1 MYSWSSLCSI
11 YNAISSSALYSSRAV
26 SGVAVSGCSVTSGTA
41 VDSGSKVG
49 SGVSTGSAVASG
61 CSSSAG
67 IPSCSSSVGTG
78 VFSGT
83 GSSGR
88 TSGSCVAG
96 GSSATSSLLLSF
108 SLSVGS
114 SWSSFSNWSSS
125 NSVST
130 DVLSSG
136 SIASAA
142 AGIARL
148 NAIDIASAKAR
159 ILFFIPSHSKR
170 VFSAEQLFSLKTKPS
185 LNQATHNKKQ
195 RTASRPETFTLR
207 CLRLPFGN
215 RCFCREYAVPN
226 FMIHL
231 VLLLVY
237 HLSAAHSI
245 IYVFVVYWF
254 LLLTLFN
261 HSMVYHIVLLKHLF
275 MSPYFLPSIF
285 INPPSVRSSAA
296 KPIPNTTTAASSMQS
311 MEFSRCKA

>member
-1 MYSWSSLCSI
+1 MS
-11 YNAISSSALYSSRAV
+11 
-26 SGVAVSGCSVTSGTA
+26 TS
-41 VDSGSKVG
+41 
-49 SGVSTGSAVASG
+49 
-61 CSSSAG
+61 
-67 IPSCSSSVGTG
+67 
-78 VFSGT
+78 
-83 GSSGR
+83 
-88 TSGSCVAG
+88 
-96 GSSATSSLLLSF
+96 
-108 SLSVGS
+108 
-114 SWSSFSNWSSS
+114 
-125 NSVST
+125 
-130 DVLSSG
+130 VLSSG

-159 ILFFIPSHSKR
+159 ILFFIPSHSKHI
-170 VFSAEQLFSLKTKPS
+170 FSAEQLLSLKTKPS

-195 RTASRPETFTLR
+195 RTPSRPETFTLR
-207 CLRLPFGN
+207 CFRLPFSN

-245 IYVFVVYWF
+245 YVFIIYRF
-254 LLLTLFN
+254 LLLALFN
-261 HSMVYHIVLLKHLF
+261 HSIVSHIVLLKHLF
-275 MSPYFLPSIF
+275 MPPYFLPSIF